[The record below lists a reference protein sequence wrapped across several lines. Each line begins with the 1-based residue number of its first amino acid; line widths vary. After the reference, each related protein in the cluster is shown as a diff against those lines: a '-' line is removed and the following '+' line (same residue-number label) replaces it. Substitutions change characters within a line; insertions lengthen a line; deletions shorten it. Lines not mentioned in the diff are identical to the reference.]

1 MTNFDG
7 ELDEILDKFG
17 WACVANGDDGYGL
30 QNEDVSEAKQAITAH
45 FTDKLKNLPE
55 MQMEEVEMEY
65 IRTHTGEILGPM
77 TDDLVTPRLNDLRT
91 AILKSWEDS
100 DAWRQLVTKGVQ
112 DGVQDEHKGVVQ
124 K

>member
-1 MTNFDG
+1 MTPTEQDKLSI
-7 ELDEILDKFG
+7 EEKVSVILDVLIG
-17 WACVANGDDGYGL
+17 HHLCPADEND
-30 QNEDVSEAKQAITAH
+30 QNCLLNISTKEISQLITAH

-55 MQMEEVEMEY
+55 MQFLPEEE
-65 IRTHTGEILGPM
+65 
-77 TDDLVTPRLNDLRT
+77 RT